1 MKSSPRPNVRWL
13 FSALFAGGML
23 LAATSSQGA
32 EASVSIEV
40 AMEEGLQVTAPTEWL
55 QLLTSLGYQNVS
67 MRSAR
72 PSDEPG
78 VAESGTKERPRYR
91 VTAMLTR
98 RDELVL
104 PGGRFTRGQRNQI
117 KDYLESLAAD
127 GPTRMNAQ
135 KGSFGLTKEEFEKV
149 HADLSLPLTGAT
161 KDEKLAKFVD
171 QVSRASKV
179 KLHVDPAAQKVIDKS
194 APIAD
199 EAESLTT
206 GTATALLLARE
217 DLVLVPTKEQGKEL
231 MLRIARRSD
240 IRGDSWPVGWKIDK
254 SPSQVVP
261 KLVETLNAEVEGFT
275 LAEAMEAIGAR
286 MEIPIYWDHQ
296 ALAKHKIDPTKID
309 VKFPRKRTH
318 LKRVVDNLLFQ
329 GRLVGEV
336 RVDEGG
342 NAFYWISR

>member
-1 MKSSPRPNVRWL
+1 MSTSSRRRLSVWL
-13 FSALFAGGML
+13 FPTLLWGML
-23 LAATSSQGA
+23 LILSPALAA
-32 EASVSIEV
+32 EASITIDV

-72 PSDEPG
+72 PADEPS
-78 VAESGTKERPRYR
+78 VAESGTKDRPRYR

-117 KDYLESLAAD
+117 KDYFDRLAAD
-127 GPTRMNAQ
+127 GPNRMNAQ
-135 KGSFGLTKEEFEKV
+135 KGSFGLTKEEFDKV
-149 HADLSLPLTGAT
+149 HADLSLPLTAAT

-179 KLHVDPAAQKVIDKS
+179 KVHIDPEAQRVIDKG

-199 EAESLTT
+199 EAEALTT

-217 DLVLVPTKEQGKEL
+217 GLVLVPTKEQGKEL

-254 SPSQVVP
+254 SPSQLAP
-261 KLVETLNAEVEGFT
+261 KLFDSLNAEVEGFT
-275 LAEAMEAIGAR
+275 LTEAMEAIGPR
-286 MEIPIYWDHQ
+286 MEIPIYWDHE
-296 ALAKHKIDPTKID
+296 ALTKHKIDPATID
-309 VKFPRKRTH
+309 VKFPRTRTH

-329 GRLVGEV
+329 ARLVGEV

-342 NAFYWISR
+342 KAFYWISR